1 MNNTISLE
9 AKNSTQSV
17 NKVGSPIGAL
27 HFFGSGDLNSTNH
40 LRVIQFEY
48 QALQEGIQHL
58 ENMIQYSVENHEN
71 QVRDKFLV
79 KKNRLSRKKR
89 EIYEQE
95 QQLQRQEMELNQNPQ
110 IKKALLDLSQLKE
123 FHERKE
129 KQYQK
134 IQEVINK
141 EDETLKALKR
151 AHEIRIEKLK
161 NLISINIEAQMKIDK
176 MKKYLKLKR
185 KQKNM
190 QTASQPNLNVHT
202 NKDNSIVGASQ
213 QNNTL
218 VQPNSE
224 IIITEAA
231 VFQKNKEFLQNKT
244 TKLLINLEQTY
255 QTQLPTINSSTTQN
269 VSKSVTRSNVLQNVG
284 KIQTSRN
291 SQNRSNKNNRYQ
303 ACNSNNSLSNS
314 LSVPSILLKKQKKQD
329 STFSQNSSI
338 LNQQQQ
344 QQQQSL
350 INPNASSILAMNEF
364 DDMASID
371 QAQQSLIANELEQ
384 IKKEIQQQKK
394 EIESKKK
401 QIFKNC
407 NSQLELNNLVKECF
421 NLVSKKLTSTLSMSD
436 KKGFKESMYLTLRN
450 NSLFV
455 TQNEQ
460 IVSDFK
466 ELQHNNNINIQ
477 DRLLGSIVFDSM
489 MNIIRKQE
497 QEKLNKQQYFP
508 YIPYRNFSQFTL
520 GQLLTIINLKPD
532 LKDQLFLSFQFKKQ
546 IIHLLLEDLN
556 RKIGSNID

>member
-1 MNNTISLE
+1 MNNSISLQT
-9 AKNSTQSV
+9 KNSVQSV

-27 HFFGSGDLNSTNH
+27 HFFGNGDNNNTNH

-71 QVRDKFLV
+71 LVRDKFLV

-110 IKKALLDLSQLKE
+110 IKKALFDLSQLKE

-129 KQYQK
+129 KQYLK

-151 AHEIRIEKLK
+151 AHESRIDKLK

-185 KQKNM
+185 KQKNL
-190 QTASQPNLNVHT
+190 QISSQPNINIHA
-202 NKDNSIVGASQ
+202 NKEGSIIGVSQ
-213 QNNTL
+213 QHNTSI
-218 VQPNSE
+218 QPNSE
-224 IIITEAA
+224 IMITEAA

-244 TKLLINLEQTY
+244 TKLQINLEQTN

-269 VSKSVTRSNVLQNVG
+269 VSKSVARSGIFQNVG
-284 KIQTSRN
+284 KILTSSN
-291 SQNRSNKNNRYQ
+291 SQTRTNKRYQ
-303 ACNSNNSLSNS
+303 VFNQNNSISNS
-314 LSVPSILLKKQKKQD
+314 ISVPSLLKKQNKQD
-329 STFSQNSSI
+329 ITFSQNSSVVH
-338 LNQQQQ
+338 

-371 QAQQSLIANELEQ
+371 QAQQSLFANELEQ
-384 IKKEIQQQKK
+384 IKKEIQQQKR
-394 EIESKKK
+394 EIESKK
-401 QIFKNC
+401 QFIFKNC
-407 NSQLELNNLVKECF
+407 SSQLELNNLVKECF
-421 NLVSKKLTSTLSMSD
+421 NLVSKKLASTLSMSD

-508 YIPYRNFSQFTL
+508 YISYKNFSQFTL

-546 IIHLLLEDLN
+546 IIHLFLEDLQ
-556 RKIGSNID
+556 RKLGSQY

>member
-1 MNNTISLE
+1 MNNSMSLQ
-9 AKNSTQSV
+9 AKNSVQSV

-27 HFFGSGDLNSTNH
+27 HFFGNGDLNNTNH

-71 QVRDKFLV
+71 LVRDKFLV

-110 IKKALLDLSQLKE
+110 IKKALFDLSQLKE

-129 KQYQK
+129 KQYLK

-141 EDETLKALKR
+141 EDETLKALKK
-151 AHEIRIEKLK
+151 AHESRIDKLK
-161 NLISINIEAQMKIDK
+161 NLISVNIEAQMKIDK

-185 KQKNM
+185 KQKNI
-190 QTASQPNLNVHT
+190 QTASQPNLNVLAI
-202 NKDNSIVGASQ
+202 KDSSMIGASQ

-224 IIITEAA
+224 IMITEAA

-244 TKLLINLEQTY
+244 IKLQINLEQTY
-255 QTQLPTINSSTTQN
+255 QSQLPTINSSTTQN
-269 VSKSVTRSNVLQNVG
+269 VSKSVARSAVFQNVG
-284 KIQTSRN
+284 KILTSSN
-291 SQNRSNKNNRYQ
+291 SKNRSNKNNSNNRYQ
-303 ACNSNNSLSNS
+303 AFNQNNSLSNS
-314 LSVPSILLKKQKKQD
+314 ISVPSLLKKQKKQD

-338 LNQQQQ
+338 IN

-350 INPNASSILAMNEF
+350 INPNASSILGMNEF

-371 QAQQSLIANELEQ
+371 QAQQSLYSSELEQ

-394 EIESKKK
+394 EIESKK
-401 QIFKNC
+401 QFIFKSC

-421 NLVSKKLTSTLSMSD
+421 NLVSKKLASTLSMSD

-460 IVSDFK
+460 ILSDFK

-508 YIPYRNFSQFTL
+508 YISYKNFSQFTL

-532 LKDQLFLSFQFKKQ
+532 LKDSLFLSFQFKKQ
-546 IIHLLLEDLN
+546 IIHLFLEDLQ
-556 RKIGSNID
+556 RKIGSQY